1 VNTCFFR
8 FLNEFCTL
16 DPLESSETCDF
27 IDLLKNEE
35 KFTGYAGPTAN
46 RISSKIYSE
55 LCFLPEE
62 VPLPAVLRFRD
73 VYPLSQIPD
82 PDFTNPGSKNRKK
95 KIWANF
101 QNII

>member
-1 VNTCFFR
+1 
-8 FLNEFCTL
+8 LNEFCTL

-46 RISSKIYSE
+46 RIWSKIYSE

-62 VPLPAVLRFRD
+62 VTLPIEPNYSTYLLIHLSLSLDPVYYDHPHSAVM
-73 VYPLSQIPD
+73 
-82 PDFTNPGSKNRKK
+82 
-95 KIWANF
+95 
-101 QNII
+101 

>member
-1 VNTCFFR
+1 LFFR

-46 RISSKIYSE
+46 RIWSKIYSE

-62 VPLPAVLRFRD
+62 VPFPDELNVLYITFYSFIAFVRSS
-73 VYPLSQIPD
+73 LL
-82 PDFTNPGSKNRKK
+82 
-95 KIWANF
+95 
-101 QNII
+101 